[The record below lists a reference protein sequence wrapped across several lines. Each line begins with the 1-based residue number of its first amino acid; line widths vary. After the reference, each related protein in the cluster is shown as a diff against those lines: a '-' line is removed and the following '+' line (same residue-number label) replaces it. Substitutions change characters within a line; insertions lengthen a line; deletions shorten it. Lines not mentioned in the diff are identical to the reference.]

1 MKWGLVGT
9 GGIAAKALVPGAF
22 GNASNA
28 ELAGVLSSDADK
40 AKEFAK
46 DNDIPLGTADLEE
59 LLGVDDIEA
68 IWIASPTHLHHE
80 QASAALAAGKHV
92 LLEKPLAM
100 DPQQGWDLVAK
111 AKEADRLLATGY
123 QARYVPGHIE
133 MKKLIAEGAVGEVIA
148 SRTWYGIHRPGPPP
162 EWRQNRDTA
171 HWGALA
177 DVGTHHIDLLRML
190 LGEIKEGKAYYAK
203 HMGFE
208 TDDCAAAALELEA
221 GSLATLTISSN
232 VWAESTRVEVHGT
245 GGALVAVDTSPR
257 GQGTVTLLQPD
268 KDPQDVTGETPLS
281 FLAQLET
288 LTRVFGGE
296 DIPYATGEDGARN
309 LEILEQLVP

>member
-9 GGIAAKALVPGAF
+9 GGIAAKAFVPAF

-28 ELAGVLSSDADK
+28 DLVGIVSSDADK
-40 AKEFAK
+40 AKAFA
-46 DNDIPLGTADLEE
+46 DENDIPLGTGELDE
-59 LLGVDDIEA
+59 LLAADELDAV
-68 IWIASPTHLHHE
+68 WIATPTHLHHE
-80 QASAALAAGKHV
+80 QGKAALAAGKHV

-100 DPQQGWDLVAK
+100 DPKQGWDLVEAAK
-111 AKEADRLLATGY
+111 KADRVLATGY
-123 QARYVPGHIE
+123 QARYVPGHIR
-133 MKKLIAEGAVGEVIA
+133 MKELIAEDAIGEVIA
-148 SRTWYGIHRPGPPP
+148 ARTWYGIHRPGPPP

-190 LGEIKEGKAYYAK
+190 LGEVKEGKAYFAK

-208 TDDCAAAALELEA
+208 TDDCVAASIELET
-221 GSLATLTISSN
+221 GSLATLTCSSN
-232 VWAESTRVEVHGT
+232 VWVQSTRVEVHGT
-245 GGALVAVDTSPR
+245 GGALVAVDTSPM
-257 GQGTVTLLQPD
+257 GQGTVTLMQPD
-268 KDPQDVTGETPLS
+268 KDPEDVTGETPIS

-288 LTRVFGGE
+288 VTRACEGE
-296 DIPYATGEDGARN
+296 DVDYATGEDGARN